1 MTQCKEH
8 IHMGIPNDNVTEH
21 ELAEKG
27 RRAREEAKRKHE
39 RALEKSLEEG
49 LEDTFPASDPIN
61 VTQPVRAAADTK
73 RNATR

>member
-8 IHMGIPNDNVTEH
+8 IQMGIQDDTVTQH

-27 RRAREEAKRKHE
+27 RRAREEAKRKRE

-61 VTQPVRAAADTK
+61 VTQPVRSLGGQK
-73 RNATR
+73 